1 MNAIKDLERAK
12 QEKLDQ
18 DLQAVHDVIF
28 MKKLKDDGKDVVI
41 SKQHR
46 KLLKVDDTLL
56 KAMIEDCL
64 TPRSNLEKI
73 KRV

>member
-1 MNAIKDLERAK
+1 
-12 QEKLDQ
+12 
-18 DLQAVHDVIF
+18 